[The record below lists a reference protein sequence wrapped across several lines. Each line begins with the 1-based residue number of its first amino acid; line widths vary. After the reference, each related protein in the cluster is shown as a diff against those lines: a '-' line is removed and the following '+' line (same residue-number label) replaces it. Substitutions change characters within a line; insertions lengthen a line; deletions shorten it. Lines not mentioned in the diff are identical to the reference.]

1 MIRMYFNRLKEL
13 RENRNLN
20 LQDISKIL
28 DFEKDTYG
36 KFEREYTIIPLK
48 HLNTLCNYY
57 QVSFDYIFEFS
68 NNIYENIKNEI
79 NTNISGERLKE
90 FRKENKL
97 TQLKLA
103 NILNVDRS
111 IISNYENG
119 KNLIATPFLYDI
131 CKKYKISADYLLG
144 KTDSPKYLK

>member
-1 MIRMYFNRLKEL
+1 MYFNRLKEL